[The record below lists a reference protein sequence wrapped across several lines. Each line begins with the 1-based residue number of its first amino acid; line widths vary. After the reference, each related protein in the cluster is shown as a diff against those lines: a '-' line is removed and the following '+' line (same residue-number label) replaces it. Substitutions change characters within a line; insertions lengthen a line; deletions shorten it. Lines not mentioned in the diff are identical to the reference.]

1 MSGSA
6 HSEDAAPPVLARTP
20 RLLLRELAH
29 DDAAFIMELVNDP
42 AWLRFI
48 GDRNVHSLEDA
59 RGYIDKIRDGSYAVH
74 AFGLWAVTALA
85 TGEALGMCGLI
96 KRDTLEHVDL
106 GFAFLERHR
115 GKGYAREAARAALEL
130 AHARFRLVHLVAV
143 TNLDN
148 TASQKVLESLGFRF
162 ERQIDWEAS
171 GEVLALYAWDLPA

>member
-6 HSEDAAPPVLARTP
+6 HSEDAALPVLARTP
-20 RLLLRELAH
+20 RLVLRELVH

-74 AFGLWAVTALA
+74 GFGLWAVTALA

-115 GKGYAREAARAALEL
+115 GRGYAREAATAVVEL
-130 AHARFRLVHLVAV
+130 ARARFGLAKLVAI
-143 TNLDN
+143 TSLDN
-148 TASQKVLESLGFRF
+148 TASQHVLESLGFRF
-162 ERQIDWEAS
+162 ENQIEM
-171 GEVLALYAWDLPA
+171 GEPVETLALFGRELSA